1 MREVDLTEKPD
12 FIDVLIGSGFD
23 LGLDLGDLL

>member
-12 FIDVLIGSGFD
+12 FIDVLIGSDLD